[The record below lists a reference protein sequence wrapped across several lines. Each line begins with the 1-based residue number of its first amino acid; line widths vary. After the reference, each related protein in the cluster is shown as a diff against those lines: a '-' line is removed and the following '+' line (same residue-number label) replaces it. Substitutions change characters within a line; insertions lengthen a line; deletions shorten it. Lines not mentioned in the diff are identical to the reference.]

1 MDHEELADHL
11 AERKRELSAELE
23 RLTEVPDETTAVAF
37 GKRIGDGTTE
47 AVERLSTTAA
57 AMSISSSLRGIERV
71 LAKLEDGT
79 YGRCDD
85 CGEAIPPERL
95 EARPITAMCVRCQ
108 ERQDQ
113 RGSRR

>member
-1 MDHEELADHL
+1 MDHEELAEHL
-11 AERKRELSAELE
+11 ADRKRELSAELD

-71 LAKLEDGT
+71 LAKLDDGT
-79 YGRCDD
+79 YGRCDG
-85 CGEAIPPERL
+85 CGDPIPPERL
-95 EARPITAMCVRCQ
+95 EARPITATCVRCQ
-108 ERQDQ
+108 QRQDQ
-113 RGSRR
+113 GGFRR

>member
-1 MDHEELADHL
+1 MDADALAEHL
-11 AERKRELSAELE
+11 VERKRELSAELE
-23 RLTEVPDETTAVAF
+23 RLTEVPDETAAVAF

-71 LAKLEDGT
+71 LAKLDEGT
-79 YGRCDD
+79 YGQCDD
-85 CGEAIPPERL
+85 CGGAIPPERL

-113 RGSRR
+113 RGPRR